1 VNKKKWIDEY
11 ELCDSLAVIVAV
23 LEHMSDKYIL
33 ESLIYNRLFLWR
45 LRARAPLSLP
55 VHLSV
60 TRMVLKTIHL

>member
-33 ESLIYNRLFLWR
+33 ESLIYNRL
-45 LRARAPLSLP
+45 RARAPLSLP